1 MASDPNSIGAPTAAQ
16 RLRAAGLKPSSGRG
30 VMFTDNGQEKEQAID
45 YRLSSCALRAGWS
58 SWPRA
63 CPPLTRPPAALADDG
78 EDGQQDES
86 LIHCPTLRSEL
97 EPRCAAAAA
106 ACCRRCLPAAH
117 QGCFC

>member
-58 SWPRA
+58 SWPFPCPARRLDA
-63 CPPLTRPPAALADDG
+63 PPCPPRRHTGLHLLPPA
-78 EDGQQDES
+78 
-86 LIHCPTLRSEL
+86 
-97 EPRCAAAAA
+97 
-106 ACCRRCLPAAH
+106 
-117 QGCFC
+117 